1 MREIKF
7 RLYHLEWNQM
17 FYSQICEDQPKRE
30 WIPFEFQIGFSH
42 YDSSKFSPLMQFTG
56 LKDKNGREIYEGD
69 VLKTDW
75 GYNGVVEWDLFH
87 FNKIQGTISEEC
99 EIVGNIYEN
108 PELLEN
114 E

>member
-30 WIPFEFQIGFSH
+30 WIPFEFQIGFSY

-56 LKDKNGREIYEGD
+56 LKDKNGNEIKE
-69 VLKTDW
+69 T
-75 GYNGVVEWDLFH
+75 
-87 FNKIQGTISEEC
+87 
-99 EIVGNIYEN
+99 EN
-108 PELLEN
+108 ASN
-114 E
+114 